1 MQESILAQ
9 LVKISIAVE
18 NKKLHS
24 RACRALSSNQ
34 FICHYNE
41 GGKCSP
47 SRKCKLVDISFQQ
60 IDWSLDQGDA
70 GNAGSFNKQRASC
83 SGTSIVA
90 VRDFKDSTTYSSF
103 LPLCWT
109 AAVLL
114 IMWLLRAGGTGETL
128 TSNNRG
134 YIEVLMA
141 VGVVDL

>member
-1 MQESILAQ
+1 MAQ

-60 IDWSLDQGDA
+60 IDWSLDQGDGRKRWQFQQA
-70 GNAGSFNKQRASC
+70 ASELQWYEYNSSARFQRF
-83 SGTSIVA
+83 
-90 VRDFKDSTTYSSF
+90 DN
-103 LPLCWT
+103 LQ
-109 AAVLL
+109 
-114 IMWLLRAGGTGETL
+114 
-128 TSNNRG
+128 
-134 YIEVLMA
+134 
-141 VGVVDL
+141 